1 MSLLPEGL
9 ELVKTEK
16 EPIAVRICQAEGSGP
31 WFTVMVNPLSVD
43 RFKRLLGKANPPAN
57 VRPNS
62 KAAREYTA
70 KFERTY
76 CKAVIADWE
85 GLTVANLEDLL
96 AGEEMIT
103 GDLIE
108 EYRETGKEIE
118 FSLDLATYIYQNSW
132 ADKFS
137 NPIFTAIQDGVAED
151 QEEED
156 EKNEF

>member
-1 MSLLPEGL
+1 MSLLPAGL

-16 EPIAVRICQAEGSGP
+16 EPIPVRICQAEGSGP

-43 RFKRLLGKANPPAN
+43 RFKRLLAKSSPPSN
-57 VRPNS
+57 VRPHS
-62 KAAREYTA
+62 KAARDYTA

-76 CKAVIADWE
+76 CKAIIAGWS

-96 AGEEMIT
+96 AGEDMIS
-103 GDLIE
+103 GDAIE
-108 EYRETGKEIE
+108 EFRASAEEIDY
-118 FSLDLATYIYQNSW
+118 SLDLAAYIYQNSW

-137 NPIFTAIQDGVAED
+137 NPLFTAIQDGASEEE
-151 QEEED
+151 EEED

>member
-16 EPIAVRICQAEGSGP
+16 EPIPVRICQAEGSGP

-43 RFKRLLGKANPPAN
+43 RFKRLLSKSQPPGN
-57 VRPNS
+57 IRPTS
-62 KAAREYTA
+62 KSARDHQA

-76 CKAVIADWE
+76 CNAVIADWT
-85 GLTVANLEDLL
+85 GLTVQNFEEVL
-96 AGEEMIT
+96 AGEEVLS
-103 GDLIE
+103 GSHVE
-108 EYRETGKEIE
+108 EWRETGKEIE
-118 FSLDLATYIYQNSW
+118 HSLDLATYIYQNSW

-137 NPIFTAIQDGVAED
+137 NPIFTTLQDGATEEE
-151 QEEED
+151 EEED